1 MPFWYNNLYRC
12 VMGKKVSKSN
22 IFAGIAAIILFF
34 AFTLP
39 MVVFYNVPNKI
50 QNNRIEDIPAFVY
63 PLWNLY
69 ETGRYLSPY
78 TPKGAERDLK
88 KMIELK
94 GEVGMMSTPVWFVS
108 LEAPNYP
115 KAAFPDGIPV
125 YFHLDGYSGD
135 VHEMNTINHFIGMYP
150 MEAGAQLERK
160 ISPFLMLLVSVLMV
174 IFLVYKGKFSPLLM
188 AVPALIPAGFFAV
201 YSGWL
206 YWYGHN
212 LQEWG
217 MFKVKPFMP
226 TALGDGKVAQFTTHS
241 YPTIGFYL
249 LLIVAVLSI
258 LAILARI
265 KENKEHNK

>member
-1 MPFWYNNLYRC
+1 
-12 VMGKKVSKSN
+12 MGIKIPRSN
-22 IFAGIAAIILFF
+22 IFAAAAALILFF

-39 MVVFYNVPNKI
+39 MAAFYNVPDKI
-50 QNNRIEDIPAFVY
+50 KSGNTEKIPSFVY
-63 PLWNLY
+63 PLWNMY
-69 ETGRYLSPY
+69 QKGRYLSPY

-88 KMIELK
+88 KMIEQN

-115 KAAFPDGIPV
+115 QAAFPDGIPV
-125 YFHLDGYSGD
+125 YFHMDGYSGD

-150 MEAGAQLERK
+150 MERGASLERK
-160 ISPFLMLLVSVLMV
+160 LSPFIMLIINVMIVMF
-174 IFLVYKGKFSPLLM
+174 IIYRGKFSTVL
-188 AVPALIPAGFFAV
+188 AAIPALMPIGFFAL

-212 LQEWG
+212 LQDWG

-241 YPTIGFYL
+241 YPSTGFYL
-249 LLIVAVLSI
+249 LLIISVLCIFAVF
-258 LAILARI
+258 ARI
-265 KENKEHNK
+265 KENKLADK

>member
-1 MPFWYNNLYRC
+1 
-12 VMGKKVSKSN
+12 MGKKITKSN
-22 IFAGIAAIILFF
+22 VFAGIAAVILFF

-39 MVVFYNVPNKI
+39 MVVFYNVPDKI
-50 QNNRIEDIPAFVY
+50 KNGKTDEIPSFVY

-88 KMIELK
+88 KMIELN
-94 GEVGMMSTPVWFVS
+94 GEVGMMSVPVWFVS

-115 KAAFPDGIPV
+115 QAAFPDGIPV

-150 MEAGAQLERK
+150 MESGAQLERK
-160 ISPFLMLLVSVLMV
+160 ISPFCMLLVFVMMI
-174 IFLVYKGKFSPLLM
+174 IFIIYKGKFSPLLM
-188 AVPALIPAGFFAV
+188 VIPSLIPVGFLAV

-241 YPTIGFYL
+241 YPAIGFCL
-249 LLIVAVLSI
+249 LLIIAVLSI

-265 KENKEHNK
+265 KENKMASK